1 MIHVIRIHTLFLQQ
15 LTDIY
20 HKEHTHVP
28 KNHTDPITGPN
39 SPPAP
44 PFFLKCN
51 HDNPV
56 GSQSLI
62 LKFVFTP

>member
-1 MIHVIRIHTLFLQQ
+1 MIYVIRIHTLFLQQ
-15 LTDIY
+15 LTNMY
-20 HKEHTHVP
+20 HKEHTHVT

-44 PFFLKCN
+44 FFFKCN

-56 GSQSLI
+56 GS
-62 LKFVFTP
+62 

>member
-15 LTDIY
+15 LINMY
-20 HKEHTHVP
+20 HKEHTHVT
-28 KNHTDPITGPN
+28 KNHTDPITEPN

-44 PFFLKCN
+44 FFFRCN
-51 HDNPV
+51 HDNPI

-62 LKFVFTP
+62 LKFVFTL